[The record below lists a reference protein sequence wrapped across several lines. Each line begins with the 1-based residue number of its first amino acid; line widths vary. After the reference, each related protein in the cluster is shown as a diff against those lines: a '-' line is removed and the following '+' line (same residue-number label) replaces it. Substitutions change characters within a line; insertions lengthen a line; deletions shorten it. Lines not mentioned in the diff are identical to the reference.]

1 MPHTLVPADE
11 LSARLTRLRLA
22 MSQRDPAWSMM
33 ILDNKIDLYYLTG
46 TMPDGALVVTPDEA
60 VLFVRHSADG
70 ARQESLFPDIRP
82 MGSFRTIAETFSNVP
97 ETVYV
102 AARTIS
108 RRPSGLRKTR

>member
-46 TMPDGALVVTPDEA
+46 TMPDGALEMCIRDSRYRA
-60 VLFVRHSADG
+60 QRLSAPR
-70 ARQESLFPDIRP
+70 ASRP
-82 MGSFRTIAETFSNVP
+82 T
-97 ETVYV
+97 
-102 AARTIS
+102 
-108 RRPSGLRKTR
+108 